1 MQRVADNIAAFGG
14 DPDKITLT
22 YKGKPLFRGAIM
34 NPGSAVPTDPVDSI
48 KAQAIYD
55 AVVQG
60 VGCAGKADTLQCLR
74 KAEYQKLLT
83 SMNSVPAILS
93 FNALAL
99 SYLPRPDGKFLVSSP
114 EDFAASGQLTQIPF
128 IIGDQKDEG
137 TLFGL
142 FTSNIS
148 TSDDFKDYL
157 KTLYFTNTNP
167 QIVDQFVGD
176 AVFAM
181 SRRAVLNITAGLQP
195 GVKHWSYLSQY
206 DRGTPVLGTFH
217 GSDLIQA
224 FYGIKDNFAASAIVN
239 YFLNFAY
246 NLDPTD
252 ASGGTRATEGEKSS
266 STGPTGRPASR

>member
-1 MQRVADNIAAFGG
+1 
-14 DPDKITLT
+14 
-22 YKGKPLFRGAIM
+22 M

-74 KAEYQKLLT
+74 KAEYQVSHWHRTALLFGRQLGIPIVPKGSSDTAIPKKLLT

-128 IIGDQKDEG
+128 IIGDQKDED

-167 QIVDQFVGD
+167 QIVDQFVGIYPED
-176 AVFAM
+176 PAQGSPLRHGRPKRHLPAVQARVRPPRRRRLRDVAP
-181 SRRAVLNITAGLQP
+181 RRAQHHGGAPARRQALVVP
-195 GVKHWSYLSQY
+195 E
-206 DRGTPVLGTFH
+206 PV
-217 GSDLIQA
+217 
-224 FYGIKDNFAASAIVN
+224 
-239 YFLNFAY
+239 
-246 NLDPTD
+246 
-252 ASGGTRATEGEKSS
+252 
-266 STGPTGRPASR
+266 